1 MKKKSNSGQ
10 DTLDSIRRNSAY
22 QSSRKL
28 SLIFSV
34 VVFFAVLILSYSSTR
49 GMIKSEQAMVLILA
63 AFGGGVSAVI
73 LHFLHA
79 HFDGSDAL
87 IQVAKFQE
95 RSLRKR
101 NDALTMVE
109 KIREEVEEEKK
120 SESSLSATVSD
131 ENNENKN
138 ELTEETKEPDAQSS
152 DNPWK

>member
-28 SLIFSV
+28 SLFFSV
-34 VVFFAVLILSYSSTR
+34 VVFFAVVIFSYFSSR
-49 GMIKSEQAMVLILA
+49 GMIKNEQAIVLILA
-63 AFGGGVSAVI
+63 AFGGGLSAVI
-73 LHFLHA
+73 LLHILHA

-120 SESSLSATVSD
+120 SESSPSATFSD
-131 ENNENKN
+131 ENNEDKN
-138 ELTEETKEPDAQSS
+138 ELTEEAKEPDAQSS
-152 DNPWK
+152 DKP

>member
-28 SLIFSV
+28 SLFFSV
-34 VVFFAVLILSYSSTR
+34 VIFFAVVIFSYFSSR
-49 GMIKSEQAMVLILA
+49 GMIKSEQAIVLILA
-63 AFGGGVSAVI
+63 AFGGGLSAVI
-73 LHFLHA
+73 LLHFLHA

-95 RSLRKR
+95 RSLRRR

-120 SESSLSATVSD
+120 SESSQALPASD
-131 ENNENKN
+131 ENEENKN
-138 ELTEETKEPDAQSS
+138 EITEEGKEPTAQSS
-152 DNPWK
+152 DNP

>member
-28 SLIFSV
+28 SLFFSV
-34 VVFFAVLILSYSSTR
+34 VVFFAVVIFSYFSSR
-49 GMIKSEQAMVLILA
+49 GMIKSEQAIVLILA
-63 AFGGGVSAVI
+63 AFGGGLSAFI
-73 LHFLHA
+73 LLHILHA

-131 ENNENKN
+131 ENNEDKNK
-138 ELTEETKEPDAQSS
+138 LTEEAKEPDAQSS
-152 DNPWK
+152 DNP

>member
-28 SLIFSV
+28 SLFFSV
-34 VVFFAVLILSYSSTR
+34 VVFFAVVIFSYFSSR
-49 GMIKSEQAMVLILA
+49 GMIKNEQAIVLILA
-63 AFGGGVSAVI
+63 AFGGGLSAVI
-73 LHFLHA
+73 LLHILHA

-120 SESSLSATVSD
+120 SESSPSATFSD
-131 ENNENKN
+131 ENNEDKN
-138 ELTEETKEPDAQSS
+138 ELTVEAKEPDAQSS
-152 DNPWK
+152 DKP

>member
-28 SLIFSV
+28 SLFFSV
-34 VVFFAVLILSYSSTR
+34 VVFFAVVTFSYFSSR
-49 GMIKSEQAMVLILA
+49 GMIKSEQAIVLILA
-63 AFGGGVSAVI
+63 AFGGGLSSVI
-73 LHFLHA
+73 LLHFLHA

-120 SESSLSATVSD
+120 SESRQALPASD
-131 ENNENKN
+131 ENNEDKN
-138 ELTEETKEPDAQSS
+138 ELTEEAKEPDAQSS
-152 DNPWK
+152 DNP